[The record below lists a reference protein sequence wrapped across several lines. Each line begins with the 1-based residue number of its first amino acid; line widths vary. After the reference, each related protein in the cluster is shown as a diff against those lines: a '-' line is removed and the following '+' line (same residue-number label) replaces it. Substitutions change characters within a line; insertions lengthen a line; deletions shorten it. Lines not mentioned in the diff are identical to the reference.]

1 MKLFKIIG
9 LTISFVLLINL
20 LPSPVLAD
28 ACSDCLNAYDNDP
41 ATYNTPAECAGVC
54 AGGGAGGGT
63 GGLGSVTNP
72 LPYSGTG
79 PGGGLIILLNNVLR
93 LVFVGAG
100 IYAFIRLIVAGLGFI
115 SAGGDSKK
123 MTSAWNSIW
132 QSLLGLIII
141 IGSFAIA
148 ALIGQLL
155 YRDPG
160 AILSPKIYGP
170 N

>member
-1 MKLFKIIG
+1 MKVIKFLS
-9 LTISFVLLINL
+9 LLLILIVSVAL
-20 LPSPVLAD
+20 LATPVLAD
-28 ACSDCLNAYDNDP
+28 CFSDCIANG
-41 ATYNTPAECAGVC
+41 NTPGECRAAC
-54 AGGGAGGGT
+54 AGGAGAGD
-63 GGLGSVTNP
+63 LGSVTNP

-79 PGGGLIILLNNVLR
+79 PGGGLIILFNNVLR

>member
-1 MKLFKIIG
+1 MKLVKIFN
-9 LTISFVLLINL
+9 LFLNLALLGSALSHPI
-20 LPSPVLAD
+20 LA
-28 ACSDCLNAYDNDP
+28 
-41 ATYNTPAECAGVC
+41 ATD
-54 AGGGAGGGT
+54 
-63 GGLGSVTNP
+63 GLGSITNP

-170 N
+170 GQTPKGLP